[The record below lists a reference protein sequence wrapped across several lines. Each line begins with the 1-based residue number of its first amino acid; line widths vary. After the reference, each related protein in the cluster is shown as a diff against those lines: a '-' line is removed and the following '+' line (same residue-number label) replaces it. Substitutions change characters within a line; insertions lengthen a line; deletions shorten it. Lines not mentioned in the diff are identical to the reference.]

1 MLKNEFPPSF
11 TDQCVPLTIAKQ
23 KEREKERGRESETE
37 RETERDREGETERD
51 RDRDREIERLRKG
64 EIWEVSCWTQ
74 DGALITGSRPPPH
87 THTPNH
93 ADIRF
98 QVVCSFSYLLDL
110 CPSQNWDLEKKRSY
124 K

>member
-74 DGALITGSRPPPH
+74 DGALITGSRPPPP
-87 THTPNH
+87 PNH

-110 CPSQNWDLEKKRSY
+110 SFSKLGSGKK
-124 K
+124 KIL